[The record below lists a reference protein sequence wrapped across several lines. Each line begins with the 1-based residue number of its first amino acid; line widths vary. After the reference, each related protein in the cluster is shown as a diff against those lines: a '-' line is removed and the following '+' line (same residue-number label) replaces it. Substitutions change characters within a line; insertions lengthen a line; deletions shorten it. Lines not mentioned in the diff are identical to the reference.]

1 MKRRKKQ
8 NKTSCSNRCSAFIWR
23 LAFRR
28 MPILAVF
35 AELSAEETAAQL
47 RSWPVP
53 GFWTGREQLAAQL
66 PADLR
71 PVVGCTV
78 HLIGSIPSP
87 PCTLNRLYSEPS
99 KSAFFLSPYVRPS
112 FRTGREKMT
121 TESRAPRAC
130 SVQLEISG
138 SAERNFG
145 TSRVRAD
152 LWRF

>member
-8 NKTSCSNRCSAFIWR
+8 NKTSCSTRCSAFIWR

-112 FRTGREKMT
+112 FRTGREKNDHGEQGAT
-121 TESRAPRAC
+121 SVLGPTGNFRIRRAE
-130 SVQLEISG
+130 L
-138 SAERNFG
+138 RNF
-145 TSRVRAD
+145 
-152 LWRF
+152 

>member
-8 NKTSCSNRCSAFIWR
+8 NKTSCSTRCSAFIWR

-66 PADLR
+66 PAQPAAKRRSVTLR
-71 PVVGCTV
+71 RV
-78 HLIGSIPSP
+78 
-87 PCTLNRLYSEPS
+87 EPTDR
-99 KSAFFLSPYVRPS
+99 V
-112 FRTGREKMT
+112 TGRFYARGE
-121 TESRAPRAC
+121 
-130 SVQLEISG
+130 
-138 SAERNFG
+138 
-145 TSRVRAD
+145 
-152 LWRF
+152 

>member
-8 NKTSCSNRCSAFIWR
+8 NKTSCSTRCSAFIWR

-78 HLIGSIPSP
+78 HLFGSIPSP
-87 PCTLNRLYSEPS
+87 PNFRNRL
-99 KSAFFLSPYVRPS
+99 FS
-112 FRTGREKMT
+112 FPLT
-121 TESRAPRAC
+121 
-130 SVQLEISG
+130 SG
-138 SAERNFG
+138 PVFELDG
-145 TSRVRAD
+145 KK
-152 LWRF
+152 